1 MKKRNKFLAIAIVLV
16 LIAFIVIGN
25 LNKSEHVDA
34 SKIKIVTSFYPIYIM
49 TLNITNGAENIE
61 VSNMA
66 ENFVGCIHDYTLTT
80 TDLKK
85 FEDATIF
92 IENGYDMEQFIQKIV
107 ESYPNVK
114 IIDSSA
120 EITRLAQEENLINQE
135 SSMQQNVAQNIVSL
149 DKEFDLVQEDDEI
162 NPHFWTS
169 INNYILQVE
178 AITDGLKELNPYNS
192 DLFEQN
198 KNTYIQ
204 KLQDLKNEYNSY
216 DFSANSNDATRGTQ
230 TNDTSSENSVNER
243 KVVSLNESFSYLFEF
258 IGVNETLIETDH
270 EQSSLSAEAVRE
282 VIEKVKSSGIQAI
295 VIGQNDDDQNA
306 NLIASETGA
315 KVYRLNDAMSGD
327 GSLDSYI
334 NTMKENLEIL
344 KTMF

>member
-1 MKKRNKFLAIAIVLV
+1 MKKRNIIFIVAIVLI
-16 LIAFIVIGN
+16 LIAGIVIGN
-25 LNKSEHVDA
+25 LNRKDDIEGDSL
-34 SKIKIVTSFYPIYIM
+34 KIVTSFYPIYII

-66 ENFVGCIHDYTLTT
+66 ENYVGCIHDYTLTT

-85 FEDATIF
+85 FENADIF
-92 IENGYDMEQFIQKIV
+92 VQNGYDMEQFSQ
-107 ESYPNVK
+107 K
-114 IIDSSA
+114 IIDSYPDVKMVDSSTK
-120 EITRLAQEENLINQE
+120 ITDFVQDGEE
-135 SSMQQNVAQNIVSL
+135 V
-149 DKEFDLVQEDDEI
+149 

-169 INNYILQVE
+169 IDNYILQVE
-178 AITDGLKELNPYNS
+178 AITEGLKELDSSNS

-198 KNTYIQ
+198 KNICVQ
-204 KLQDLKNEYNSY
+204 KLQELKSSYEEFNFEGNS
-216 DFSANSNDATRGTQ
+216 
-230 TNDTSSENSVNER
+230 
-243 KVVSLNESFSYLFEF
+243 VVSLNESFSYLFKF

-270 EQSSLSAEAVRE
+270 EQSSLSAETVRE
-282 VIEKVKSSGIQAI
+282 VIEEVKGTGIQAI

-306 NLIASETGA
+306 KLIASETGT

>member
-1 MKKRNKFLAIAIVLV
+1 MKKRNIIIIIAIIIILV
-16 LIAFIVIGN
+16 TVIVIGN
-25 LNKSEHVDA
+25 LNRINDKKNDNL
-34 SKIKIVTSFYPIYIM
+34 KIVTSFYPIYIM
-49 TLNITNGAENIE
+49 TLNITNGAENVE

-66 ENFVGCIHDYTLTT
+66 ENYVGCIHDYTLTT

-85 FEDATIF
+85 FENADIF
-92 IENGYDMEQFIQKIV
+92 VENGYDMEQFSQ
-107 ESYPNVK
+107 K
-114 IIDSSA
+114 IIDSYPDVKMIDSSTK
-120 EITRLAQEENLINQE
+120 ITDFVQDGEE
-135 SSMQQNVAQNIVSL
+135 V
-149 DKEFDLVQEDDEI
+149 

-169 INNYILQVE
+169 IDNYILQVE
-178 AITDGLKELNPYNS
+178 AITEGLKELDSSNR

-198 KNTYIQ
+198 KNTYVQ
-204 KLQDLKNEYNSY
+204 KLQELKSSY
-216 DFSANSNDATRGTQ
+216 EEFNFE
-230 TNDTSSENSVNER
+230 ENS
-243 KVVSLNESFSYLFEF
+243 VVSLNESFSYLFKF

-270 EQSSLSAEAVRE
+270 EQSSLSAETVRE
-282 VIEKVKSSGIQAI
+282 VIEEVKETGIQAI

-306 NLIASETGA
+306 KLIASETGT

>member
-1 MKKRNKFLAIAIVLV
+1 MKKRNIIFIVAIVLI
-16 LIAFIVIGN
+16 LIAGIVIGN
-25 LNKSEHVDA
+25 LNRKDDIEGDSL
-34 SKIKIVTSFYPIYIM
+34 KIVTSFYPIYIM
-49 TLNITNGAENIE
+49 TLNIANGAENIE

-66 ENFVGCIHDYTLTT
+66 ENYVGCIHDYTLTT

-85 FEDATIF
+85 FENADIF
-92 IENGYDMEQFIQKIV
+92 VQNGYDMEQFSQ
-107 ESYPNVK
+107 K
-114 IIDSSA
+114 IIDSYPDVKMVDSSTK
-120 EITRLAQEENLINQE
+120 ITDFVQDGEE
-135 SSMQQNVAQNIVSL
+135 V
-149 DKEFDLVQEDDEI
+149 

-169 INNYILQVE
+169 IDNYILQVE
-178 AITDGLKELNPYNS
+178 AITEGLKELDSSNS

-198 KNTYIQ
+198 KNICVQ
-204 KLQDLKNEYNSY
+204 KLQELKSSYEEFNFEGNS
-216 DFSANSNDATRGTQ
+216 
-230 TNDTSSENSVNER
+230 
-243 KVVSLNESFSYLFEF
+243 VVSLNESFSYLFKF

-270 EQSSLSAEAVRE
+270 EQSSLSAETVRG
-282 VIEKVKSSGIQAI
+282 VIEEVKETGIQAI

>member
-1 MKKRNKFLAIAIVLV
+1 MKKRNIIIIVAIVLI
-16 LIAFIVIGN
+16 LIAGIVIGN
-25 LNKSEHVDA
+25 LNRKDGIEGD
-34 SKIKIVTSFYPIYIM
+34 ILKIVTSFYPIYIM

-66 ENFVGCIHDYTLTT
+66 ENYVGCIHDYTLTT

-85 FEDATIF
+85 FENADIF
-92 IENGYDMEQFIQKIV
+92 VQNGYDMEQFSQ
-107 ESYPNVK
+107 K
-114 IIDSSA
+114 IIDSYPEVKMVDSSTK
-120 EITRLAQEENLINQE
+120 ITDFVQDGEE
-135 SSMQQNVAQNIVSL
+135 V
-149 DKEFDLVQEDDEI
+149 

-169 INNYILQVE
+169 IDNYILQVE
-178 AITDGLKELNPYNS
+178 AITEGLKELDSSNS

-198 KNTYIQ
+198 KNIYVQ
-204 KLQDLKNEYNSY
+204 KLQKLKSSYEEFNFEGNS
-216 DFSANSNDATRGTQ
+216 
-230 TNDTSSENSVNER
+230 
-243 KVVSLNESFSYLFEF
+243 VVSLNESFSYLFKF

-270 EQSSLSAEAVRE
+270 EQSSLSAETVRG
-282 VIEKVKSSGIQAI
+282 VIEEVKETGIQAI

-315 KVYRLNDAMSGD
+315 KVYRINDAMSGD

>member
-1 MKKRNKFLAIAIVLV
+1 MKKRNIIIIVAIVLI
-16 LIAFIVIGN
+16 LIAGIVIGN
-25 LNKSEHVDA
+25 LNRKDDIEGDSL
-34 SKIKIVTSFYPIYIM
+34 KIVTSFYPIYIM

-66 ENFVGCIHDYTLTT
+66 ENYVGCIHDYTLTT

-85 FEDATIF
+85 FENADIF
-92 IENGYDMEQFIQKIV
+92 VQNGYDMEQFSQ
-107 ESYPNVK
+107 K
-114 IIDSSA
+114 IIDSYPDVKMVDSSTK
-120 EITRLAQEENLINQE
+120 ITDFVQDGEE
-135 SSMQQNVAQNIVSL
+135 V
-149 DKEFDLVQEDDEI
+149 

-169 INNYILQVE
+169 IDNYILQVE
-178 AITDGLKELNPYNS
+178 AITEGLKELDSSNS

-198 KNTYIQ
+198 KNICVQ
-204 KLQDLKNEYNSY
+204 KLQELKSSYEEFNFEGNS
-216 DFSANSNDATRGTQ
+216 
-230 TNDTSSENSVNER
+230 
-243 KVVSLNESFSYLFEF
+243 VVSLNESFSYLFKF

-270 EQSSLSAEAVRE
+270 EQSSLSAETVRG
-282 VIEKVKSSGIQAI
+282 VIEEVKETGIQAI

>member
-1 MKKRNKFLAIAIVLV
+1 MKKRNIIIVVAIVLV
-16 LIAFIVIGN
+16 LVIAIIIGN

-66 ENFVGCIHDYTLTT
+66 ENYVGCIHDYTLTT
-80 TDLKK
+80 ADLKK
-85 FEDATIF
+85 FEDAAIF
-92 IENGYDMEQFIQKIV
+92 IQNGYGMEQFIQKIV
-107 ESYPNVK
+107 DSYPNVK
-114 IIDSSA
+114 MVDSSTK
-120 EITRLAQEENLINQE
+120 IT
-135 SSMQQNVAQNIVSL
+135 
-149 DKEFDLVQEDDEI
+149 DFVQEGEEV

-169 INNYILQVE
+169 IDDYILQVE
-178 AITDGLKELNPYNS
+178 AITEGLKELDSSNS
-192 DLFEQN
+192 ELYEQN

-204 KLQDLKNEYNSY
+204 KLQDLKAEYDSY
-216 DFSANSNDATRGTQ
+216 EFGA
-230 TNDTSSENSVNER
+230 NER
-243 KVVSLNESFSYLFEF
+243 QVVSLNEAFSYLFKF
-258 IGVNETLIETDH
+258 IGVDETLIETDH
-270 EQSSLSAEAVRE
+270 EQSALSAETVRD
-282 VIEKVKSSGIQAI
+282 VIEEVKNSGIKAI

-315 KVYRLNDAMSGD
+315 TVYRLNDAMSGD

>member
-1 MKKRNKFLAIAIVLV
+1 MKKRNIIIIVAIVLI
-16 LIAFIVIGN
+16 LIAGIVIGN
-25 LNKSEHVDA
+25 LNRKDDIEGDSL
-34 SKIKIVTSFYPIYIM
+34 KIVTSFYPIYIM

-66 ENFVGCIHDYTLTT
+66 ENYVGCIHDYTLTT

-85 FEDATIF
+85 FENADIF
-92 IENGYDMEQFIQKIV
+92 VQNGYDMEQFSQKIID
-107 ESYPNVK
+107 SYPNVK
-114 IIDSSA
+114 MVDSSTK
-120 EITRLAQEENLINQE
+120 ITDFVQDGEE
-135 SSMQQNVAQNIVSL
+135 V
-149 DKEFDLVQEDDEI
+149 

-169 INNYILQVE
+169 IDNYILQVE
-178 AITDGLKELNPYNS
+178 AITEGLKELDSSNS

-198 KNTYIQ
+198 KNICVQ
-204 KLQDLKNEYNSY
+204 KLQELKSSYEEFNFEGNS
-216 DFSANSNDATRGTQ
+216 
-230 TNDTSSENSVNER
+230 
-243 KVVSLNESFSYLFEF
+243 VVSLNESFSYLFKF

-270 EQSSLSAEAVRE
+270 EQSSLSAETVRG
-282 VIEKVKSSGIQAI
+282 VIEEVKETGIQAI

-306 NLIASETGA
+306 NLIARETGA

>member
-1 MKKRNKFLAIAIVLV
+1 MKKRNIIIIVAIVLI
-16 LIAFIVIGN
+16 LIAGIVIGN
-25 LNKSEHVDA
+25 LNRKDDIEGDSL
-34 SKIKIVTSFYPIYIM
+34 KIVTSFYPIYIM

-66 ENFVGCIHDYTLTT
+66 ENYVGCIHDYTLTT

-85 FEDATIF
+85 FENADIF
-92 IENGYDMEQFIQKIV
+92 VQNGYDMEQFSQ
-107 ESYPNVK
+107 K
-114 IIDSSA
+114 IIDSYPDVKMVDSSTK
-120 EITRLAQEENLINQE
+120 ITDFVQDGEE
-135 SSMQQNVAQNIVSL
+135 V
-149 DKEFDLVQEDDEI
+149 

-169 INNYILQVE
+169 IDNYILQVE
-178 AITDGLKELNPYNS
+178 AITEGLKELDSSNS

-198 KNTYIQ
+198 KNICVQ
-204 KLQDLKNEYNSY
+204 KLQELKSSYEEFNFEGNS
-216 DFSANSNDATRGTQ
+216 
-230 TNDTSSENSVNER
+230 
-243 KVVSLNESFSYLFEF
+243 VVSLNESFSYLFKF

-270 EQSSLSAEAVRE
+270 EQSSLSAETVRG
-282 VIEKVKSSGIQAI
+282 VIEEVKETGIQAI

-315 KVYRLNDAMSGD
+315 TVYRLNDAMSGD

>member
-1 MKKRNKFLAIAIVLV
+1 MKKRNIIITIAVV
-16 LIAFIVIGN
+16 LILIAVIVIGN
-25 LNKSEHVDA
+25 LNRKDDIEGDSL
-34 SKIKIVTSFYPIYIM
+34 KIVTSFYPIYIM

-66 ENFVGCIHDYTLTT
+66 ENYVGCIHDYTLTT

-85 FEDATIF
+85 FENADIF
-92 IENGYDMEQFIQKIV
+92 VQNGYDMEQFSQKIID
-107 ESYPNVK
+107 SYPNVK
-114 IIDSSA
+114 MVDSSTK
-120 EITRLAQEENLINQE
+120 ITDFVQDGEE
-135 SSMQQNVAQNIVSL
+135 V
-149 DKEFDLVQEDDEI
+149 

-169 INNYILQVE
+169 IDNYILQVE
-178 AITDGLKELNPYNS
+178 AITDGLKKLDSSNSELY
-192 DLFEQN
+192 EQN

-204 KLQDLKNEYNSY
+204 KLQELKSNYEGFNFEGNS
-216 DFSANSNDATRGTQ
+216 
-230 TNDTSSENSVNER
+230 
-243 KVVSLNESFSYLFEF
+243 VVSLNESFSYLFKF
-258 IGVNETLIETDH
+258 IGVDETLIETDH
-270 EQSSLSAEAVRE
+270 EQSALSAETVRD
-282 VIEKVKSSGIQAI
+282 VIEEVKNSGIKAI

-315 KVYRLNDAMSGD
+315 TVYRLNDAMSGD